1 MAFQTYMKFPQR
13 IDVHILTEKA
23 SAAGQVVKTYY
34 YSQTINGF
42 MMPGSHERDVSPYV
56 KDVERYHIH
65 VPKQFNGVV
74 TYGSRLLNI
83 RDNRGNVIEAGPLE
97 VLSIMKWTGF
107 SGGIHHLHITAKEVV
122 EVQ

>member
-1 MAFQTYMKFPQR
+1 MAYQTYMKFPQR
-13 IDVHILTEKA
+13 IDVHLLTEEA
-23 SAAGQVVKTYY
+23 SAAGQIVKTYFY
-34 YSQTINGF
+34 LQTISGM

-56 KDVERYHIH
+56 KDVDQYHIH
-65 VPKQFNGVV
+65 IPKQFNGVI
-74 TYGSRLLNI
+74 TYGSRLFNI

-97 VLSIMKWTGF
+97 ILSIMKWTGL